1 MLWEGVKAQDHA
13 TCTNTDYRWTFN
25 TLSQSP
31 CQMGEALGNV
41 CTDDGDFLIQYLPS
55 GYMYSGLGSTYA
67 TNCACNT
74 VYYNVLSACAQ
85 CQGGSVDVWD
95 NWSKNCT
102 TTYSTFPNSIPDGS
116 AIPHWAYLPLNNGT
130 WDFASAETDNGAEA
144 TFTGTHSVS
153 ASASSTRTSSAHSAS
168 GSSSGSNGGS
178 SSGGK
183 SHAGAIAGG
192 VIGGIALIALIGLG
206 FFLWRRN
213 KNKKV
218 KSTPEASFLG
228 PNMTGT
234 TYNAHEGFA
243 PAPYDQ
249 HSTMSGAGPAKLYD
263 PNDPSTFP
271 GAVGTPTNASFGGAP
286 YQQQHTGSTYAPVAP
301 DSPGPFSAPSNTFG
315 GGPNRYSHGQG
326 QGGAYSGAPEL

>member
-1 MLWEGVKAQDHA
+1 
-13 TCTNTDYRWTFN
+13 
-25 TLSQSP
+25 
-31 CQMGEALGNV
+31 MGEALGNV
-41 CTDDGDFLIQYLPS
+41 CTDDGGFLIQYLPS

-74 VYYNVLSACAQ
+74 VYYNLLSACAQ

-130 WDFASAETDNGAEA
+130 WDFASAQTDEGAEA
-144 TFTGTHSVS
+144 TFTGSHS
-153 ASASSTRTSSAHSAS
+153 ASATASSTRTTSANSPS

-178 SSGGK
+178 SNSKG
-183 SHAGAIAGG
+183 SNHAGAIAGG
-192 VIGGIALIALIGLG
+192 VIGGVALLALIGLG

-213 KNKKV
+213 KAKKA
-218 KSTPEASFLG
+218 KGTPETSFLG

-234 TYNAHEGFA
+234 TYAHDGAGFAA

-249 HSTMSGAGPAKLYD
+249 HSTMSGAAPAKLYD

-271 GAVGTPTNASFGGAP
+271 SAFPAAGTPTNASFVGSGGASYP
-286 YQQQHTGSTYAPVAP
+286 QQHTGSTYAPVAP
-301 DSPGPFSAPSNTFG
+301 DSPGPFGAPPNTFG
-315 GGPNRYSHGQG
+315 GGPNRYSQNHG